1 MLTPD
6 KMRRFVSLSQ
16 GGRWMSEGGEP
27 LGVTF
32 GPDRIAQRPELAVKI
47 SQIANAWAVLEANMG
62 ACLGVLMRADP
73 KAAIAM
79 LSKVQTA
86 TAKSQAI
93 REVGKAVLSDPDL
106 KQLKELLKKFDAI
119 GKRRNVVVHGMWGT
133 TPEWPEHLVWAPP
146 EVTTN
151 TILGLL
157 QEHLDGKG
165 EDYLEQQKELFVV
178 WSAHRFDELFDDIKE
193 LITDV
198 VRFVSHQQMASFMGR
213 VG

>member
-1 MLTPD
+1 
-6 KMRRFVSLSQ
+6 
-16 GGRWMSEGGEP
+16 MSEGGEP

-47 SQIANAWAVLEANMG
+47 SQIANAWAVLEAHVG
-62 ACLGVLMRADP
+62 TCLGVLMRAEP

-93 REVGKAVLSDPDL
+93 RELGKAVLSDAEL
-106 KQLKELLKKFDAI
+106 EQLKDLLKRFEAI
-119 GKRRNVVVHGMWGT
+119 GKRRNAVVHGMWGT

-151 TILGLL
+151 TVLGLW
-157 QEHLDGKG
+157 QEHLAGKG
-165 EDYLEQQKELFVV
+165 EEYLEQQKKLFVV
-178 WSAHRFDELFDDIKE
+178 WSAPRFDELFDDIQE
-193 LITDV
+193 LITDL
-198 VRFVSHQQMASFMGR
+198 VRFVSHQQMTSFIGRMG
-213 VG
+213 